1 MKDTNKVAK
10 ILLIKGGRVLLL
22 FSKHLKKYHLPGG
35 HLHENESFLD
45 AIKRELKEET
55 GIQLY
60 WDPILVYSKPNFQ
73 LFRKIF
79 KYNEPVSVKIS
90 SEHENY
96 VWASIKG
103 ADKYPICD
111 ITKRDI
117 YHLQKHWVDF
127 KNDKKIKIDYS
138 EDLV

>member
-1 MKDTNKVAK
+1 MKDTNKVSK
-10 ILLIKGGRVLLL
+10 ILIIKGGRVLLL

-35 HLHENESFLD
+35 HLHENETFLS

-55 GIQLY
+55 GIQLH

-79 KYNEPVSVKIS
+79 KYNELVTVKIS
-90 SEHENY
+90 DEHENY
-96 VWASIKG
+96 VWASIKD
-103 ADKYPICD
+103 AHKYPICD

-117 YHLQKHWVDF
+117 YHLQKHWIDF
-127 KNDKKIKIDYS
+127 KNKKIEIDYP
-138 EDLV
+138 DNKV

>member
-10 ILLIKGGRVLLL
+10 ILVIKSGRVLLL

-35 HLHENESFLD
+35 HLHENETFLS
-45 AIKRELKEET
+45 AVKREFEEET
-55 GIQLY
+55 SIKLH
-60 WDPILVYSKPNFQ
+60 WDPILIYSKPNFQ

-79 KYNEPVSVKIS
+79 KYNELVDVKLS
-90 SEHENY
+90 EEHENF
-96 VWASIKG
+96 VWAAIKE

-117 YHLQKHWVDF
+117 YHLQKHWICF
-127 KNDKKIKIDYS
+127 KNKKNKIDYS
-138 EDLV
+138 DNEV